1 MADTNPKR
9 TYWPT
14 EGWQTSTP
22 EEHGIDSELL
32 VKAYDFI
39 KEHELN
45 IHSMLVIRHGYI
57 VADAYFYPFT
67 PNTLHDLASCT
78 KSFTSTLVGI
88 AIDRGYIKN
97 VKQPVLDLLRG
108 RDVANVDTRKK
119 AMTLEDLLTMSTGL
133 ACYAEPG
140 EITLNEMFQSPDFAK
155 FTLDLPMIEE
165 PGTRFEYCSPGSYL
179 LSVIVQETTGMT
191 TLDFARKHLF
201 EPLGITEVIWPAS
214 PQGINHG
221 WGDLHLFPHDMAKL
235 GYLFLNNGQWDG
247 KEIVSSEW
255 VAAATSK
262 HATPPNSYGYGYQ
275 WWLPLP
281 EVYSA
286 DGRGGQMIIVVPG
299 LDTVVVLTAGLGA
312 EEGLKRD
319 EMLTSILLPAIQST
333 IPLPPNPDGVAL
345 LKSRIK
351 EATLPREKPEAVPP
365 TPPMAERISGQ
376 VYILDRNTLGMQ
388 SISVTFTEEKEAVL
402 TVSARGENLELPVG
416 LDNVFR
422 ITPGGRFDLPAALKG
437 TWETDNVFTV
447 YWNEIA
453 NINTWQVRMTFENDG
468 VVIHMQEA
476 TWHTPAAINGRLMQ

>member
-45 IHSMLVIRHGYI
+45 VHSMLVIRHGYI